1 MINDL
6 QQELRH
12 QGYTTF
18 DTVAFCKNI
27 STINE
32 IEHNLRKLYKAL
44 DHSKIALLHY
54 ENMSFHQHFDTRFV
68 TLVNQNQNK
77 IKIFVEGKNDEFI
90 FPNTHPHNEYY
101 LELRRKAEPK
111 VLAHTDK
118 TKDFLLLIHRD
129 DKPRIDL
136 VKQMEAKSL
145 LANSLVSVNAPQYNV
160 VYELSKDDDWRL
172 TNEQKEDLSWLVYP
186 YPPQYE
192 KTVCSI
198 VCESIIDEPSFQLS
212 EKTYKPIMMC
222 HPFVTLGPK
231 GMLSFIRS
239 MGFKT
244 FSPFIDES
252 YDEENNLERR
262 IQLIASAC
270 EQIIKKDW
278 KKFYKDT
285 LSIRLH
291 NFNLFYQKRPTFLSP
306 IYDDLEG
313 YLDRI

>member
-1 MINDL
+1 MMQDL
-6 QQELRH
+6 QGALIE
-12 QGYTTF
+12 QGYKVF
-18 DTVAFCKNI
+18 DTVVFCDNL
-27 STINE
+27 STPYE
-32 IEHNLRKLYKAL
+32 IKDNLQMLSNSL
-44 DHSKIALLHY
+44 NHSKVAIVHY
-54 ENMSFHQHFDTRFV
+54 ENMSFDKHFDQRFIN
-68 TLVNQNQNK
+68 LVKQNQNK
-77 IKIFVEGKNDEFI
+77 IKIFVEGKNENFV
-90 FPNTHPHNEYY
+90 FSNTHQHNEYY
-101 LELRRKAEPK
+101 LELREKSEPK
-111 VLAHTDK
+111 VLSHK
-118 TKDFLLLIHRD
+118 NKIKDFLLLVHKD
-129 DKPRIDL
+129 QKPRIDL
-136 VKQMEAKSL
+136 VKEMEAKRL
-145 LANSLVSVNAPQYNV
+145 LNNSLVSVNAPQYNT
-160 VYELSKDDDWRL
+160 VYKLSDDDDWNYSTR
-172 TNEQKEDLSWLVYP
+172 QKEDLVWLVYP

-192 KTVCSI
+192 KTICSV
-198 VCESIIDEPSFQLS
+198 VCESIMDEPSFQLT